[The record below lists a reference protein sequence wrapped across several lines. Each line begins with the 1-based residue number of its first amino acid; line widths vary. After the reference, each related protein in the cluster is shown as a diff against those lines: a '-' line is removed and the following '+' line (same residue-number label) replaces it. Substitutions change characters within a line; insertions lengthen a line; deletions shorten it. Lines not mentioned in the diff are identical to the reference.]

1 AVTTH
6 LPPACLWT
14 TVPPMSTVQEI
25 EAAIETLSY
34 EEQEQ
39 LAQWFEAR
47 RTPTGNEDDAPVPAS
62 HQAELDSRWA
72 DYKAGKIK
80 RISLAELYRRASL
93 KQ

>member
-1 AVTTH
+1 
-6 LPPACLWT
+6 
-14 TVPPMSTVQEI
+14 MSTVQEI
-25 EAAIETLSY
+25 EAAIEHLSY

-47 RTPTGNEDDAPVPAS
+47 RPPTGNEDDAPVPVS